1 MSETWHADLDLARA
15 YADGRTD
22 PVLTAS
28 LEQHVIGCGRCRG
41 LLGTLA
47 PHDSLDHNWRQV
59 LERVQTPRP
68 RPLERLLTRL
78 GIDGGTARLLA
89 LTPALRGAWLSGL
102 ALVLCLAVV
111 VAYADPHGV
120 SAFLAVAPLLPALG
134 VAFAF
139 GPAADPTHEV
149 AAAAPYPFLRLL
161 AVRTALVV
169 SSTLVPAA
177 LAGALLPGSL
187 WLAAAWLLPGLALAA
202 ATLAVGAHVPPPV
215 AVTGLGICW
224 VAVAGRSLLPHENPL
239 FVTEPAVQLVC
250 AVLLAACA
258 VALLRERDR
267 LPELIRRVS

>member
-1 MSETWHADLDLARA
+1 MTETWHVDAGLARD
-15 YADGRTD
+15 YAEGRTD

-28 LEQHVIGCGRCRG
+28 LEQHVVRCAACRA
-41 LLGTLA
+41 LLGDLA
-47 PHDSLDHNWRQV
+47 APAALDRNWVQV
-59 LERVQTPRP
+59 LERVQAPAR

-78 GIDGGTARLLA
+78 GLDGGTARLLA
-89 LTPALRGAWLSGL
+89 LTPALRGAWLSGV
-102 ALVLCLAVV
+102 AVVLCLAVV

-120 SAFLAVAPLLPALG
+120 AAFLAVAPLLPALG

-177 LAGALLPGSL
+177 LAGALLPGGL

-202 ATLAVGAHVPPPV
+202 ATLAVGSHVPPLTTI
-215 AVTGLGICW
+215 TGLGVGW
-224 VAVAGRSLLPHENPL
+224 VAVVGSSLLPHRNPTL
-239 FVTEPAVQLVC
+239 VAEPQFQL
-250 AVLLAACA
+250 ACA
-258 VALLRERDR
+258 VVLGACAIALVRERHH